1 MHHSKN
7 SSASFKTCEHEY
19 LVPDTEGNTMDN
31 AHRVDIPPSLNS
43 VAAKGKHKTLQTNK
57 VQILMRLPKVL
68 LIS

>member
-31 AHRVDIPPSLNS
+31 AHSVDIPPSLNS
-43 VAAKGKHKTLQTNK
+43 VAAKGKH
-57 VQILMRLPKVL
+57 
-68 LIS
+68 